1 MLKGRGKDEKGRS
14 DKIVMGDYVNDV
26 GVKEIKN
33 NNNETKNNNNET
45 NNENNN
51 SNNTINKNS
60 NSSSSPR
67 NKSPPIALTIDKS
80 QGIDK

>member
-1 MLKGRGKDEKGRS
+1 MLKGRGKEEKRRS
-14 DKIVMGDYVNDV
+14 DNIVMGDYVNQV

-33 NNNETKNNNNET
+33 NNNETNNDKNEIKNNNT
-45 NNENNN
+45 NNNN
-51 SNNTINKNS
+51 SKLK
-60 NSSSSPR
+60 SSPP